1 MRVVIQRVSAASL
14 PAGGQPVSAIGPGM
28 MILVGVA
35 RGDTGG
41 DIEWLTGKISR
52 LRIFDDG
59 EGTMNLDVRQADGE
73 IMAVSQFTL
82 NASTRKGNRPSY
94 IAAAPPDEAL
104 PLYEQFVAV
113 LSEVAGRE
121 VRKGIFGANMQI
133 ALTNDGPVTIIMDSR
148 IRE

>member
-14 PAGGQPVSAIGPGM
+14 TVGGQPVSAIGPGM

-35 RGDTGG
+35 RGDTVG
-41 DIEWLTGKISR
+41 DIEWLAGKISR